1 MSEYDLAPLF
11 QALDQA
17 LAAGDP
23 QVAAKSQEA
32 AHVVTL
38 KAIYAALLRGRY
50 QDAVGLLDDEIELEI
65 VAPPGHPFGGAWSGR
80 TAVLTALAR
89 NFTEVE
95 YVAPVIEHV
104 VAQGDTVIVINR
116 EEGKLRSEPGP
127 YLATWVQLFQFRQG
141 FIVRGRQFF
150 ILRSS

>member
-23 QVAAKSQEA
+23 QVAAKSQES

-38 KAIYAALLRGRY
+38 KAVYAALLRGRY
-50 QDAVGLLDDEIELEI
+50 HEAAGLLDERIELEI

-80 TAVLTALAR
+80 TTALTALAR
-89 NFTEVE
+89 NFSEIEFVE
-95 YVAPVIEHV
+95 PMIEHV
-104 VAQGDTVIVINR
+104 VAQGDTVVIVNSER
-116 EEGKLRSEPGP
+116 GKLRSQPEP
-127 YLATWVQLFQFRQG
+127 YSASWVQLFQFRQG
-141 FIVRGRQFF
+141 FIVRARQFF
-150 ILRSS
+150 ISRSS